1 LFRPLPG
8 GRAPAHDFP
17 MPGRIGK
24 SYPRAQR
31 EQPAQAAPAR
41 RGLRF
46 GVIGALIAVLSALGV
61 AGWLIFR

>member
-1 LFRPLPG
+1 
-8 GRAPAHDFP
+8 